1 MILLASWLAVVLLAG
16 WPAVVTGA
24 SAATA
29 PAPPTGSPQAPAP
42 PATATAPSATVPATP
57 GTALQLFAAVEQAW
71 AVSDAERLASLVD
84 TTCVRIA
91 LKPGAP
97 PTTAMNRVSAAF
109 LFQDPMH
116 LVKTSG
122 FRVVR
127 LDVPEKGPAR
137 ATARWT
143 GDWGGRQGVRR
154 VRINFIAAPRA
165 GVWLLTEVHSSD

>member
-1 MILLASWLAVVLLAG
+1 MILLARCLAVVILAG
-16 WPAVVTGA
+16 WPAVATAA

-29 PAPPTGSPQAPAP
+29 PPASPEPPQVAVPPVTAPAP
-42 PATATAPSATVPATP
+42 AAN
-57 GTALQLFAAVEQAW
+57 ALQLFAEVEQAW

-109 LFQDPMH
+109 LFQDPMR
-116 LVKTSG
+116 LVKTSQ
-122 FRVVR
+122 FRLVR

-137 ATARWT
+137 AMARWT

-154 VRINFIAAPRA
+154 VRINFTAAPRA
-165 GVWLLTEVHSSD
+165 GVWLLTEVRSSD